1 MLYPNTIAILVN
13 NAFKTVQQRVKDKE
27 DICRR
32 ADARQRYLTQDFTLW
47 WTVLRCVIL
56 EDRYKSHFSYNFL
69 VTEMAFLVLFII
81 QAVDIY
87 QIKNIL
93 IFILFFSNIFLTIF
107 PFSDL
112 IKVQIFYL
120 LKQCW
125 FLNLRRQNT
134 MRNFEY

>member
-1 MLYPNTIAILVN
+1 
-13 NAFKTVQQRVKDKE
+13 
-27 DICRR
+27 
-32 ADARQRYLTQDFTLW
+32 
-47 WTVLRCVIL
+47 
-56 EDRYKSHFSYNFL
+56 
-69 VTEMAFLVLFII
+69 MAFLVLFII

-120 LKQCW
+120 LKQC
-125 FLNLRRQNT
+125 
-134 MRNFEY
+134 